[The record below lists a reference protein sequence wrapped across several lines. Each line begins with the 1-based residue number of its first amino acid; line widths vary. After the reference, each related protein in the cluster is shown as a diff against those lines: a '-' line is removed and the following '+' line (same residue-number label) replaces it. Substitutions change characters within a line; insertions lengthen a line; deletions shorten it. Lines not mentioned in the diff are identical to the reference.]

1 MNVKPVAKLLAHHP
15 KVVVIVFTIITI
27 LIGSQAL
34 NIYIESDLTKFLPKD
49 DPAIILWDEIIE
61 EFNIG
66 KTIIILVDQTD
77 RVYDIRDPKVLIE
90 MDEIYINIYEKLLK
104 EGKETGIASVNS
116 LALMIRNANK
126 KSVAEGGN
134 NYDGIPYDQND
145 IYKYME
151 RFEISASKGI
161 LYSNTYKLAVV
172 IIQLKDDADFDQVL
186 FRTEKAVEN
195 RGTNYANMTITGTIA
210 YQNAIRQQSMRNL
223 IIIFPIALILV
234 SIVLFFFHRTLKGLI
249 IAFLPPA
256 FSIGLTFGVLGM
268 VQPELT
274 IISVAVVALLIGL
287 GVDYSI
293 HLMNRLAE
301 EHAIDDPV
309 ERIEKILK
317 QTGKAVLLSTIT
329 TIIGFASLMTS
340 SMSPMVTFGFGCAIG
355 IFFCFISAIVLV
367 PCFALILQFKKNGR
381 VVIWK
386 KFAKFAVDNRK
397 RILLVAGFFAVISL
411 AAIPEVKTDVNYFEL
426 APKGIPEVE
435 AMFRYSESFG
445 SGSNYNAL
453 LVKTDPN
460 GLLDPEIIEGLVE
473 MEDEMRDVIASQ
485 FPNMD
490 ESKIEKSVY
499 SVADEIKEVSDI
511 INRSIVAEKL
521 GELVGIEKILFDMIA
536 EGGII
541 DKNFS
546 STIILVYIPIS
557 SSIEQIGAVVE
568 EINSIASGTVL
579 PQNGRVSELTGQDA
593 ITIAVNNRLTDEQI
607 RSMILAL
614 MLVLAALIFIFSSST
629 YGFLTMIPVL
639 FVLMWEPGF
648 LVAADIPLSL
658 VTISIASIM
667 VGIGIDYGVHITH
680 RFREELSRGIPK
692 MDAIKISIEKTGLS
706 LVEAALTTV
715 AGVASIYFVNV
726 PALREFGLVVIL
738 MIAFS
743 CIAAALILPVF
754 YASKSVKK

>member
-1 MNVKPVAKLLAHHP
+1 MNIKSIAKLLAHHP
-15 KVVVIVFTIITI
+15 KMVVIIFTLITI

-49 DPAIILWDEIIE
+49 DPAIQLWEQINQ

-77 RVYDIRDPKVLIE
+77 RVYDVRDPKVLIE

-116 LALMIRNANK
+116 LALLIK
-126 KSVAEGGN
+126 KENRKSIAEGGN
-134 NYDGIPYDQND
+134 NFNGIPYDQND

-151 RFEISASKGI
+151 RFEIAATKGI
-161 LYSNTYKLAVV
+161 LYSNTYKIAVI
-172 IIQLKDDADFDQVL
+172 IIQLKDDADFDSVL
-186 FRTEKAVEN
+186 SRTEQAVEN
-195 RGTNYANMTITGTIA
+195 RGTSYANMTITGTIA
-210 YQNAIRQQSMRNL
+210 YQNAIREESMRNL
-223 IIIFPIALILV
+223 IIIFPVALILV

-256 FSIGLTFGVLGM
+256 FSIALTFGVLGM

-301 EHAIDDPV
+301 EHALKDDV
-309 ERIEKILK
+309 EKIEKILK
-317 QTGKAVLLSTIT
+317 FTGKAVLLSTIT
-329 TIIGFASLMTS
+329 TIIGFSSLMIS

-355 IFFCFISAIVLV
+355 ILFCFISAIVLV
-367 PCFALILQFKKNGR
+367 PCLSIILQFKKNGR

-397 RILLVAGFFAVISL
+397 RILLIATFFAILSI
-411 AAIPEVKTDVNYFEL
+411 AALPEVKTDVNYFEL
-426 APKGIPEVE
+426 APKGISEVE

-445 SGSNYNAL
+445 SGSNFNAL
-453 LVKTDPN
+453 LIETDPN
-460 GLLDPEIIEGLVE
+460 GLLDPEIIEELVE
-473 MEDEMRDVIASQ
+473 MEDEMRDVIESA
-485 FPNMD
+485 FPNID
-490 ESKIEKSVY
+490 EKKLEKSVY

-511 INRSIVAEKL
+511 INRSVVAEKL
-521 GELVGIEKILFDMIA
+521 GELVGIQKILFDMIA
-536 EGGII
+536 EEGII
-541 DKNFS
+541 DEDFS
-546 STIILVYIPIS
+546 KTIILVGIPIS
-557 SSIEQIGAVVE
+557 SSIEQIGAVVN
-568 EINSIASGTVL
+568 EINKIASSTVL
-579 PQNGRVSELTGQDA
+579 PHNGRISKLTGQDA

-680 RFREELSRGIPK
+680 RFREEISRGIPK
-692 MDAIKISIEKTGLS
+692 IEAIKISIEKTGLS

-726 PALREFGLVVIL
+726 PALQEFGIVIIL
-738 MIAFS
+738 MISLS

-754 YASKSVKK
+754 YASKSVK

>member
-15 KVVVIVFTIITI
+15 KIVVIVFTIITV

-49 DPAIILWDEIIE
+49 DPAITLWEEINE

-77 RVYDIRDPKVLIE
+77 RVYDIRDPKVLTE

-116 LALMIRNANK
+116 LALMIRNENR

-134 NYDGIPYDQND
+134 NFDGIPYNQND

-161 LYSNTYKLAVV
+161 FYSNTYKLAVV

-210 YQNAIRQQSMRNL
+210 YQNAIREQSMRNL
-223 IIIFPIALILV
+223 IIIFPVALILV

-256 FSIGLTFGVLGM
+256 FSIALTFGILGL

-301 EHAIDDPV
+301 EHAIEDPV

-317 QTGKAVLLSTIT
+317 YTGKAVLLSTIT

-355 IFFCFISAIVLV
+355 IFFCFISAIILV
-367 PCFALILQFKKNGR
+367 PCFALILKFKKNGR

-386 KFAKFAVDNRK
+386 KFAKFAVDNRN
-397 RILLVAGFFAVISL
+397 RILLIAGFFAVISL
-411 AAIPEVKTDVNYFEL
+411 AALPEVKTDVNYFEL

-460 GLLDPEIIEGLVE
+460 GLLDPDIIEALVE

-485 FPNMD
+485 FPNLD

-546 STIILVYIPIS
+546 TTIILVYIPIS

-579 PQNGRVSELTGQDA
+579 PQNGKVSELTGQDA

-648 LVAADIPLSL
+648 LVATDIPLSL

-692 MDAIKISIEKTGLS
+692 IDAIKISIEKTGLS
-706 LVEAALTTV
+706 LVEAALTTI

-738 MIAFS
+738 MIALS

-754 YASKSVKK
+754 YASKSVK

>member
-1 MNVKPVAKLLAHHP
+1 MNIKPIAKLLAHHP
-15 KVVVIVFTIITI
+15 KLVIIIFTIITL

-49 DPAIILWDEIIE
+49 DPAIQLWEEINQ

-116 LALMIRNANK
+116 LALLIK
-126 KSVAEGGN
+126 KENRKPISEGGN
-134 NYDGIPYDQND
+134 NYNGIPYDQNS

-151 RFEISASKGI
+151 RFEIAATKGI
-161 LYSNTYKLAVV
+161 LYSNTYKIAVV
-172 IIQLKDDADFDQVL
+172 IIQLKDDANFDQVL
-186 FRTEKAVEN
+186 SRTEQAVEN
-195 RGTNYANMTITGTIA
+195 RGTSYANMTITGTIA
-210 YQNAIRQQSMRNL
+210 YQDAIREESMRNL
-223 IIIFPIALILV
+223 IIIFPVALILV

-256 FSIGLTFGVLGM
+256 FSIALTFGILGM

-301 EHAIDDPV
+301 EHTIEDPV
-309 ERIEKILK
+309 KRIEKILRH
-317 QTGKAVLLSTIT
+317 TGKAVLLSTIT
-329 TIIGFASLMTS
+329 TIIGFGSLMTS
-340 SMSPMVTFGFGCAIG
+340 SMSPMATFGFGCAIG
-355 IFFCFISAIVLV
+355 ILFCFISAIVLV
-367 PCFALILQFKKNGR
+367 PCLAIILQFKKNGR
-381 VVIWK
+381 IVIWK
-386 KFAKFAVDNRK
+386 KFAKFAVNNRK
-397 RILLVAGFFAVISL
+397 RILMVAGFFAIISL
-411 AAIPEVKTDVNYFEL
+411 ATLPEVKTDVNYFEL
-426 APKGIPEVE
+426 APKDIPEVE
-435 AMFRYSESFG
+435 AMFKYSESFG
-445 SGSNYNAL
+445 GGSNFNAL
-453 LVKTDPN
+453 LIQTDPN
-460 GLLDPEIIEGLVE
+460 GLLDPVIIEALVK
-473 MEDEMRDVIASQ
+473 MEDEMRDVIASA
-485 FPNMD
+485 FPHID
-490 ESKIEKSVY
+490 ENKIKKSIY

-521 GELVGIEKILFDMIA
+521 GELMGIQKILFDMIA
-536 EGGII
+536 EEGII
-541 DKNFS
+541 DEEFS
-546 STIILVYIPIS
+546 KTIILVGIPIS
-557 SSIEQIGAVVE
+557 SSIEQIGEVVK
-568 EINSIASGTVL
+568 EINTIAASTVL
-579 PQNGRVSELTGQDA
+579 PHNGQISKLTGQDA

-648 LVAADIPLSL
+648 LVATDIPLSL

-680 RFREELSRGIPK
+680 RFREELGRGIPK
-692 MDAIKISIEKTGLS
+692 IDAIRISIEKTGLS

-726 PALREFGLVVIL
+726 PALQEFGIVVIL
-738 MIAFS
+738 MISLS
-743 CIAAALILPVF
+743 CIAAAMILPVF
-754 YASKSVKK
+754 YTSKSVK

>member
-1 MNVKPVAKLLAHHP
+1 
-15 KVVVIVFTIITI
+15 
-27 LIGSQAL
+27 
-34 NIYIESDLTKFLPKD
+34 
-49 DPAIILWDEIIE
+49 
-61 EFNIG
+61 
-66 KTIIILVDQTD
+66 
-77 RVYDIRDPKVLIE
+77 
-90 MDEIYINIYEKLLK
+90 
-104 EGKETGIASVNS
+104 
-116 LALMIRNANK
+116 
-126 KSVAEGGN
+126 
-134 NYDGIPYDQND
+134 
-145 IYKYME
+145 
-151 RFEISASKGI
+151 
-161 LYSNTYKLAVV
+161 LAVV

-210 YQNAIRQQSMRNL
+210 YQNAIREQSMRNL
-223 IIIFPIALILV
+223 IIIFPVALILV

-256 FSIGLTFGVLGM
+256 FSIALTFGILGL

-309 ERIEKILK
+309 ERIEKILRH
-317 QTGKAVLLSTIT
+317 TGKAVLLSTIT
-329 TIIGFASLMTS
+329 TIIGFASLMIS

-355 IFFCFISAIVLV
+355 IFFCFISAIILV
-367 PCFALILQFKKNGR
+367 PSFALILQFKKNGR

-397 RILLVAGFFAVISL
+397 RILLIAGFFAVISL
-411 AAIPEVKTDVNYFEL
+411 AVLPEVKTDVNYFEL

-473 MEDEMRDVIASQ
+473 MEDEMRDVIASE

-490 ESKIEKSVY
+490 ESKIAKSVY

-546 STIILVYIPIS
+546 TTIILVYIPIS
-557 SSIEQIGAVVE
+557 SGIEQIGAVVE
-568 EINSIASGTVL
+568 EINTIASSTVL
-579 PQNGRVSELTGQDA
+579 PQNGKVSELTGQDA

-648 LVAADIPLSL
+648 LVATEIPLSL

-680 RFREELSRGIPK
+680 RFREEIGRGIPK
-692 MDAIKISIEKTGLS
+692 IDAIKISIEKTGLS

-726 PALREFGLVVIL
+726 PALREFGIVIIL
-738 MIAFS
+738 MIALS

-754 YASKSVKK
+754 YASKSVK

>member
-1 MNVKPVAKLLAHHP
+1 MNLKPVAKLLAHHP
-15 KVVVIVFTIITI
+15 KIVIIIFTIVTV

-34 NIYIESDLTKFLPKD
+34 NVYIESDLTKFLPKD
-49 DPAIILWDEIIE
+49 DPAIMLWEEINQ

-66 KTIIILVDQTD
+66 QTIIILVDQTD

-116 LALMIRNANK
+116 LALMIRKENR

-134 NYDGIPYDQND
+134 DYDGIPYDQND

-151 RFEISASKGI
+151 RFEISAAKGI
-161 LYSNTYKLAVV
+161 LYSNTYKLAVI
-172 IIQLKDDADFDQVL
+172 IIQLKDDANFDQVL
-186 FRTEKAVEN
+186 LRTEKAVEN

-210 YQNAIRQQSMRNL
+210 YQNAIREQSMRNL
-223 IIIFPIALILV
+223 IIIFPVALILV

-256 FSIGLTFGVLGM
+256 FSIALTFGILGLI
-268 VQPELT
+268 QPELT

-301 EHAIDDPV
+301 EYAIDDPV

-317 QTGKAVLLSTIT
+317 HTGKAVLLSTIT

-340 SMSPMVTFGFGCAIG
+340 SMSPMVTFGFACAIG
-355 IFFCFISAIVLV
+355 IFFCFISAIILV
-367 PCFALILQFKKNGR
+367 PSFALILQFKKNGR

-397 RILLVAGFFAVISL
+397 RILLIAGFFAVISL
-411 AAIPEVKTDVNYFEL
+411 AVIPEVKTDVNYFEL

-445 SGSNYNAL
+445 SGSNFNAL
-453 LVKTDPN
+453 LVQTDPN
-460 GLLDPEIIEGLVE
+460 GLLDPDIIERLVK

-485 FPNMD
+485 FPNMI

-546 STIILVYIPIS
+546 TTIILVYIPIS

-568 EINSIASGTVL
+568 EINLIASGTVL
-579 PQNGRVSELTGQDA
+579 THNGRVSELTGQDA

-648 LVAADIPLSL
+648 LVATEIPLSL

-692 MDAIKISIEKTGLS
+692 IDAIKISIEKTGLS

-726 PALREFGLVVIL
+726 PALREFGLVIIL
-738 MIAFS
+738 MIALS

-754 YASKSVKK
+754 YASKSVK

>member
-1 MNVKPVAKLLAHHP
+1 MNIKPIAKLLAHHP
-15 KVVVIVFTIITI
+15 KLVIIIFTIITL

-49 DPAIILWDEIIE
+49 DPAIQLWDEINQ

-116 LALMIRNANK
+116 LALLIK
-126 KSVAEGGN
+126 KENRKPISEGGN
-134 NYDGIPYDQND
+134 NYNGIPYDQNS

-151 RFEISASKGI
+151 RFEIAATKGI
-161 LYSNTYKLAVV
+161 LYSNTYKIAVV
-172 IIQLKDDADFDQVL
+172 IIQLKDDANFDQVL
-186 FRTEKAVEN
+186 SRTEQAVEN
-195 RGTNYANMTITGTIA
+195 RGTSYANMTITGTIA
-210 YQNAIRQQSMRNL
+210 YQDAIREESMRNL
-223 IIIFPIALILV
+223 IIIFPVALILV

-256 FSIGLTFGVLGM
+256 FSIALTFGILGM

-301 EHAIDDPV
+301 EHKIEDPV
-309 ERIEKILK
+309 KRIEKILRH
-317 QTGKAVLLSTIT
+317 TGKAVLLSTIT
-329 TIIGFASLMTS
+329 TIIGFGSLMTS
-340 SMSPMVTFGFGCAIG
+340 SMSPMATFGFGCAIG
-355 IFFCFISAIVLV
+355 ILFCFISAIILV
-367 PCFALILQFKKNGR
+367 PCLAIILQFKKNGR
-381 VVIWK
+381 IVIWR
-386 KFAKFAVDNRK
+386 KFAKFAVNNRK
-397 RILLVAGFFAVISL
+397 RILLVAGFFAIISL
-411 AAIPEVKTDVNYFEL
+411 ATLPEVKTDVNYFEL
-426 APKGIPEVE
+426 APKDIPEVE
-435 AMFRYSESFG
+435 AMFKYSESFG
-445 SGSNYNAL
+445 GGSNFNAL
-453 LVKTDPN
+453 LVQTDPN
-460 GLLDPEIIEGLVE
+460 GLLDPAIIEALVK
-473 MEDEMRDVIASQ
+473 MEDEMRDVIASA
-485 FPNMD
+485 FPYID
-490 ESKIEKSVY
+490 ENKIEKSIY

-521 GELVGIEKILFDMIA
+521 GELMGIQKILFDMIA
-536 EGGII
+536 EEGII
-541 DKNFS
+541 DEEFS
-546 STIILVYIPIS
+546 KTIILVGIPIS
-557 SSIEQIGAVVE
+557 SSIEQIGEVVK
-568 EINSIASGTVL
+568 EINTIAASTVL
-579 PQNGRVSELTGQDA
+579 PHNGQISKLTGQDA

-629 YGFLTMIPVL
+629 YGFLTMIPVI

-648 LVAADIPLSL
+648 LVATDIPLSL

-692 MDAIKISIEKTGLS
+692 IDAIRISIEKTGLS

-726 PALREFGLVVIL
+726 PALQEFGIVVIL
-738 MIAFS
+738 MISLS
-743 CIAAALILPVF
+743 CIAAAMILPVF
-754 YASKSVKK
+754 YTSKSVK

>member
-1 MNVKPVAKLLAHHP
+1 MNIKPVARLLAHHP
-15 KVVVIVFTIITI
+15 KSVIIIFTIITL

-34 NIYIESDLTKFLPKD
+34 NIYIESDLTNFLPKD
-49 DPAIILWDEIIE
+49 DPAITLWDQIRQ

-90 MDEIYINIYEKLLK
+90 MDEIYINIYEKLLI
-104 EGKETGIASVNS
+104 EGKETGIESVNS
-116 LALMIRNANK
+116 LAQLIK
-126 KSVAEGGN
+126 KENRKSELEGGN
-134 NYDGIPYDQND
+134 DYNGIPYDQND

-151 RFEISASKGI
+151 RFEIAATKGI
-161 LYSNTYKLAVV
+161 FYSNTYKLAVI

-186 FRTEKAVEN
+186 FRTEQAVEN
-195 RGTNYANMTITGTIA
+195 RGTSYANMTITGTIA
-210 YQNAIRQQSMRNL
+210 YQNAIREESMRNL
-223 IIIFPIALILV
+223 IIIFPVALILV
-234 SIVLFFFHRTLKGLI
+234 SIVLFFFHRSLKGLI

-256 FSIGLTFGVLGM
+256 FSIALTFGILGM
-268 VQPELT
+268 IQPELT

-301 EHAIDDPV
+301 EHAIEDP
-309 ERIEKILK
+309 EKRIEKILSY
-317 QTGKAVLLSTIT
+317 TGKAVLLSTIT
-329 TIIGFASLMTS
+329 TIIGFASLMIS

-355 IFFCFISAIVLV
+355 IFFCFISAIILV
-367 PCFALILQFKKNGR
+367 PCLSIILQFKKNGR
-381 VVIWK
+381 IVIWK
-386 KFAKFAVDNRK
+386 KFAKFAVDHRK

-411 AAIPEVKTDVNYFEL
+411 AALPEVKTDVNYFEL

-445 SGSNYNAL
+445 SGSNFNAL
-453 LVKTDPN
+453 LIETDPN

-473 MEDEMRDVIASQ
+473 MENQMRDVIASI
-485 FPNMD
+485 FPYLD

-499 SVADEIKEVSDI
+499 SIADEIKEVSDI
-511 INRSIVAEKL
+511 INRSIVADKL

-541 DKNFS
+541 DANFS
-546 STIILVYIPIS
+546 KTIILVYVPIT
-557 SSIEQIGAVVE
+557 SSIEQIGDVVK
-568 EINSIASGTVL
+568 EINTISSSTIL
-579 PQNGRVSELTGQDA
+579 PHNGRISKLTGQDA

-648 LVAADIPLSL
+648 LVATDIPLSL

-680 RFREELSRGIPK
+680 RFREELGRGIPK
-692 MDAIKISIEKTGLS
+692 IDAIKISIEKTGLS
-706 LVEAALTTV
+706 LVEAAMTTI

-738 MIAFS
+738 MIALS
-743 CIAAALILPVF
+743 CIAAALILPAF
-754 YASKSVKK
+754 YTSKSVK

>member
-1 MNVKPVAKLLAHHP
+1 MNVKPIAKLLAHHP
-15 KVVVIVFTIITI
+15 KVVIIVFTLITVI
-27 LIGSQAL
+27 IGSQAM

-49 DPAIILWDEIIE
+49 DPAILLWEEINE

-66 KTIIILVDQTD
+66 RTIIILVDQTD
-77 RVYDIRDPKVLIE
+77 RVYDIRDPKVLTE

-104 EGKETGIASVNS
+104 EGKETGIVSVNS
-116 LALMIRNANK
+116 LALMIRNENK
-126 KSVAEGGN
+126 KSIAEGGN
-134 NYDGIPYDQND
+134 DYDGIPYDQND
-145 IYKYME
+145 IYKFME
-151 RFEISASKGI
+151 RFEIAASKGI

-186 FRTEKAVEN
+186 YTTEKAVEN

-210 YQNAIRQQSMRNL
+210 YQNAIREESMRNL
-223 IIIFPIALILV
+223 IIIFPVALILV

-256 FSIGLTFGVLGM
+256 FSIALTFGILGM

-301 EHAIDDPV
+301 EHAIEDPV

-317 QTGKAVLLSTIT
+317 HTGKAVLLSTIT
-329 TIIGFASLMTS
+329 TIIGFASLMIS

-355 IFFCFISAIVLV
+355 IFFCFISAIILV
-367 PCFALILQFKKNGR
+367 PSFALILQFKKNGR

-386 KFAKFAVDNRK
+386 KFAKFAVDNRN

-411 AAIPEVKTDVNYFEL
+411 AVLPEVKTDVNYFEL

-473 MEDEMRDVIASQ
+473 MEDEMRDVIASE

-490 ESKIEKSVY
+490 ERKIEKSVY

-511 INRSIVAEKL
+511 INRSVVAEKL

-546 STIILVYIPIS
+546 TTIILVYIPIS

-568 EINSIASGTVL
+568 EINQIATGTVL
-579 PQNGRVSELTGQDA
+579 PQNGRISELTGQDA

-614 MLVLAALIFIFSSST
+614 MLVLSALIFIFSSST

-648 LVAADIPLSL
+648 LVATEIPLSL

-667 VGIGIDYGVHITH
+667 IGIGIDYGVHITH
-680 RFREELSRGIPK
+680 RFREELARGIPK
-692 MDAIKISIEKTGLS
+692 IDAIKISIEKTGLS

-738 MIAFS
+738 MIALS
-743 CIAAALILPVF
+743 CIAAAMILPVF
-754 YASKSVKK
+754 YASKSVK

>member
-1 MNVKPVAKLLAHHP
+1 MNIKPIAKLLAHHP
-15 KVVVIVFTIITI
+15 KIVIIVFTIITV
-27 LIGSQAL
+27 LVGSQAL
-34 NIYIESDLTKFLPKD
+34 NIYIESDLTKFLPRD
-49 DPAIILWDEIIE
+49 DPAITLWEKINE

-116 LALMIRNANK
+116 LALMIRNENK
-126 KSVAEGGN
+126 KSITEGGN
-134 NYDGIPYDQND
+134 DFDGIPYDQND

-151 RFEISASKGI
+151 RFEIAATKGI
-161 LYSNTYKLAVV
+161 LYSNTYQIAVV
-172 IIQLKDDADFDQVL
+172 VIQLKDDADFEQVL

-210 YQNAIRQQSMRNL
+210 YQNAIREESMRNL
-223 IIIFPIALILV
+223 IIIFPVALILV

-256 FSIGLTFGVLGM
+256 FAIALTFGILGM

-274 IISVAVVALLIGL
+274 IISVAVVALLMGL

-301 EHAIDDPV
+301 EHAIDDL
-309 ERIEKILK
+309 EIKIEKILK
-317 QTGKAVLLSTIT
+317 YTGKAVLLSTIT

-340 SMSPMVTFGFGCAIG
+340 SMSPIVTFGFGCAIG

-367 PCFALILQFKKNGR
+367 PCLSIILQFKKNGR

-386 KFAKFAVDNRK
+386 KFAKFAIEQRK
-397 RILLVAGFFAVISL
+397 RILLVAGFFAIISL
-411 AAIPEVKTDVNYFEL
+411 ATLPEVKTDVNYFEL
-426 APKGIPEVE
+426 SPKNIPEVD

-445 SGSNYNAL
+445 SGSNFNAL
-453 LVKTDPN
+453 LVETDPN

-473 MEDEMRDVIASQ
+473 MENKMRDVIASE
-485 FPNMD
+485 FPDMN
-490 ESKIEKSVY
+490 EKKIEKSVY
-499 SVADEIKEVSDI
+499 SLADEIKEVSDI
-511 INRSIVAEKL
+511 INRSIIAEKL
-521 GELVGIEKILFDMIA
+521 GELVGIEKILYDMIA

-546 STIILVYIPIS
+546 TTIILVYIPIG
-557 SSIEQIGAVVE
+557 SSIEQIGAVVR
-568 EINSIASGTVL
+568 EINKISSGTVL
-579 PQNGRVSELTGQDA
+579 PHNCRISKLTGQDA
-593 ITIAVNNRLTDEQI
+593 ITIAVNSRLTDEQI

-648 LVAADIPLSL
+648 LVAIDIPLSL

-667 VGIGIDYGVHITH
+667 IGIGIDYGVHITH
-680 RFREELSRGIPK
+680 RFREELDRGIPK
-692 MDAIKISIEKTGLS
+692 IEAIKISIEKTGLS
-706 LVEAALTTV
+706 LLEAALTTV

-726 PALREFGLVVIL
+726 PALREFGIVVIL
-738 MIAFS
+738 MIALS

-754 YASKSVKK
+754 YASKSVK

>member
-1 MNVKPVAKLLAHHP
+1 MNIKAIAKLLANHP
-15 KVVVIVFTIITI
+15 KLVVITFTVITI
-27 LIGSQAL
+27 LIGSQAS
-34 NIYIESDLTKFLPKD
+34 NIYIESDLTKFLPRD
-49 DPAIILWDEIIE
+49 DPAIMLWEEINQ

-77 RVYDIRDPKVLIE
+77 RVYDVRDPKVLIE

-116 LALMIRNANK
+116 LALLIRKENR
-126 KSVAEGGN
+126 KSIPEGGN
-134 NYDGIPYDQND
+134 NFNGIPYDQND

-151 RFEISASKGI
+151 RFEIAATKGI
-161 LYSNTYKLAVV
+161 LYSNTYKIAVI

-186 FRTEKAVEN
+186 SRTEQAVEN
-195 RGTNYANMTITGTIA
+195 RGTSYANMTITGTIA
-210 YQNAIRQQSMRNL
+210 YQNAIRLESMRNL
-223 IIIFPIALILV
+223 IIIFPVALVLV

-256 FSIGLTFGVLGM
+256 FAIALTFGILGM

-301 EHAIDDPV
+301 EHEIEDTV
-309 ERIEKILK
+309 EKIEKILK
-317 QTGKAVLLSTIT
+317 YTGKAVLLSTIT
-329 TIIGFASLMTS
+329 TVIGFASLMIS

-355 IFFCFISAIVLV
+355 ILFCFISAIILV
-367 PCFALILQFKKNGR
+367 PCLAIILQFKKNGR
-381 VVIWK
+381 VIIWK
-386 KFAKFAVDNRK
+386 KFAKFTVNHRK
-397 RILLVAGFFAVISL
+397 RILLIAVFFAVISL
-411 AAIPEVKTDVNYFEL
+411 AALPEVKTDVNYFEL
-426 APKGIPEVE
+426 APKGISEVE
-435 AMFRYSESFG
+435 AMFKYSESFG
-445 SGSNYNAL
+445 SGSNFNAL
-453 LVKTDPN
+453 LIETDPN
-460 GLLDPEIIEGLVE
+460 GLLDPEIIKILVE
-473 MEDEMRDVIASQ
+473 MEDEMRDVIASA
-485 FPNMD
+485 FPHID
-490 ESKIEKSVY
+490 EKKIEKSVY
-499 SVADEIKEVSDI
+499 SVADEIKEVTDI

-521 GELVGIEKILFDMIA
+521 GELIGIQKILFDMIA
-536 EGGII
+536 EEGII
-541 DKNFS
+541 DKDFS
-546 STIILVYIPIS
+546 KTIVLVGIPIS
-557 SSIEQIGAVVE
+557 SSIEQIGAVVK
-568 EINSIASGTVL
+568 EINTIAAGTVL
-579 PQNGRVSELTGQDA
+579 PHNGRISKLTGQDA
-593 ITIAVNNRLTDEQI
+593 ITLAVNNRLTDEQV

-680 RFREELSRGIPK
+680 RFREEIARGIPK
-692 MDAIKISIEKTGLS
+692 IDAIKISIEKTGLS
-706 LVEAALTTV
+706 LLEAALTTV
-715 AGVASIYFVNV
+715 AGVAAIYFVNV
-726 PALREFGLVVIL
+726 PALQEFGIVIIL
-738 MIAFS
+738 MISLS

-754 YASKSVKK
+754 YTSKSVK

>member
-1 MNVKPVAKLLAHHP
+1 MNIKPIARLLANYP
-15 KVVVIVFTIITI
+15 KLVIIVFTVITI

-49 DPAIILWDEIIE
+49 DPTIKLWDEINQ

-104 EGKETGIASVNS
+104 EGKETGIASINS
-116 LALMIRNANK
+116 LSLMIKKENK
-126 KSVAEGGN
+126 KNIAEGGN
-134 NYDGIPYDQND
+134 NFNGIPYDQND

-151 RFEISASKGI
+151 RFEVSATKGI
-161 LYSNTYKLAVV
+161 LYSNTYKIAVI
-172 IIQLKDDADFDQVL
+172 IIQLKDDADFDEVL
-186 FRTEKAVEN
+186 SRTESAVEN
-195 RGTNYANMTITGTIA
+195 RGTTYANMTITGTIA
-210 YQNAIRQQSMRNL
+210 YQNAIRRQSMRNL

-256 FSIGLTFGVLGM
+256 FAIALTFGVLGI

-274 IISVAVVALLIGL
+274 IISVAVVALLMGL

-301 EHAIDDPV
+301 EHTIENKVD
-309 ERIEKILK
+309 RIEKILK
-317 QTGKAVLLSTIT
+317 FTGKAVLLSTVT
-329 TIIGFASLMTS
+329 TIIGFASLMIS
-340 SMSPMVTFGFGCAIG
+340 SMSPIVTFGFGCAIG
-355 IFFCFISAIVLV
+355 IFFCFISAIILV
-367 PCFALILQFKKNGR
+367 PCLSLILQFKKNGR
-381 VVIWK
+381 VSIWK
-386 KFAKFAVDNRK
+386 KLANFAFKYRK
-397 RILLVAGFFAVISL
+397 KILLISVFFAVLSL
-411 AAIPEVKTDVNYFEL
+411 IVIPEIKTDVNYFEL
-426 APKGIPEVE
+426 SPKDIPEVE
-435 AMFRYSESFG
+435 AMFKYSESFG
-445 SGSNYNAL
+445 SGSNFNAL
-453 LVKTDPN
+453 LIETDPN
-460 GLLDPEIIEGLVE
+460 GLLDPEIIEELVK
-473 MEDEMRDVIASQ
+473 MEDEMRDVIASA
-485 FPNMD
+485 FPDVD
-490 ESKIEKSVY
+490 ERKIEKSVY

-521 GELVGIEKILFDMIA
+521 GELFGIQKILFDMIA
-536 EGGII
+536 QEGII
-541 DKNFS
+541 DKDFS
-546 STIILVYIPIS
+546 KTIVLVGIPIS
-557 SSIEQIGAVVE
+557 GSIGQIEKVVK
-568 EINSIASGTVL
+568 EINLIATTTIL
-579 PQNGRVSELTGQDA
+579 PHNGRISQLTGQDA
-593 ITIAVNNRLTDEQI
+593 ITIAVNNRLTDEQV

-648 LVAADIPLSL
+648 LVATDIPLSL
-658 VTISIASIM
+658 VTISIAAIM

-680 RFREELSRGIPK
+680 RFREEIGRGLPK

-706 LVEAALTTV
+706 LVEAASTTV

-726 PALREFGLVVIL
+726 PALQEFGIVIII
-738 MIAFS
+738 MIILS
-743 CIAAALILPVF
+743 CMAAALILPVF
-754 YASKSVKK
+754 YGSKSVK

>member
-1 MNVKPVAKLLAHHP
+1 MNIKPIAKLLAHHP
-15 KVVVIVFTIITI
+15 KMVIIIFTVITI

-49 DPAIILWDEIIE
+49 DPAIKLWDQINQ

-66 KTIIILVDQTD
+66 KTIIVLVDQTD
-77 RVYDIRDPKVLIE
+77 RVYDVRDPKVLVE

-104 EGKETGIASVNS
+104 EGKETGIESVNS
-116 LALMIRNANK
+116 LALLIK
-126 KSVAEGGN
+126 KENRKSIAEGGN
-134 NYDGIPYDQND
+134 NYNGIPYDQND

-151 RFEISASKGI
+151 RFEIAATKGI
-161 LYSNTYKLAVV
+161 LYSNTYKIAV
-172 IIQLKDDADFDQVL
+172 IIVQLKDNADFDSVL
-186 FRTEKAVEN
+186 SRTEQAVEN
-195 RGTNYANMTITGTIA
+195 RGTSYANMTITGTIA
-210 YQNAIRQQSMRNL
+210 YQNAIREQSNRNL
-223 IIIFPIALILV
+223 IIIFPVAIILV
-234 SIVLFFFHRTLKGLI
+234 SIVLFFFHRSLKGLI

-256 FSIGLTFGVLGM
+256 FSIALTFGVLGM

-301 EHAIDDPV
+301 EDALEDNV
-309 ERIEKILK
+309 EKIEKILK
-317 QTGKAVLLSTIT
+317 FTGKAVLLSTVT
-329 TIIGFASLMTS
+329 TIIGFGSLMIS

-355 IFFCFISAIVLV
+355 IFFCFISAIIIV
-367 PCFALILQFKKNGR
+367 PSLSILLEFKKNGR
-381 VVIWK
+381 VVVWK

-397 RILLVAGFFAVISL
+397 RLLLIAVFFAVISL
-411 AAIPEVKTDVNYFEL
+411 AALPEIKTDVNYFEL

-445 SGSNYNAL
+445 GGSNFNAL
-453 LVKTDPN
+453 LIETDPN
-460 GLLDPEIIEGLVE
+460 GLLDPEIIESLVE
-473 MEDEMRDVIASQ
+473 MEDEMRDVIESA
-485 FPNMD
+485 FPNID
-490 ESKIEKSVY
+490 EKKLEKSVY

-511 INRSIVAEKL
+511 INRSVVAEKL
-521 GELVGIEKILFDMIA
+521 GELIGIQKILFDMIA
-536 EGGII
+536 EEGII
-541 DKNFS
+541 DKDFS
-546 STIILVYIPIS
+546 KTIILVGIPIS
-557 SSIEQIGAVVE
+557 SSIEQIGAVVKD
-568 EINSIASGTVL
+568 INAIASSTVL
-579 PQNGRVSELTGQDA
+579 PQNGKISKLTGQDA
-593 ITIAVNNRLTDEQI
+593 ITVAVNNRLTDEQI

-629 YGFLTMIPVL
+629 YGFLTIIPVL

-648 LVAADIPLSL
+648 LVAAEIPLSL

-680 RFREELSRGIPK
+680 RFREELARGIPK
-692 MDAIKISIEKTGLS
+692 IDAIKISIEKTGLS

-726 PALREFGLVVIL
+726 PALQQFGIVVIL
-738 MIAFS
+738 MVALS
-743 CIAAALILPVF
+743 CIAAAIILPVF
-754 YASKSVKK
+754 YTSKSVK

>member
-1 MNVKPVAKLLAHHP
+1 MNIRPIAKLLAHHP
-15 KVVVIVFTIITI
+15 KMVIIVFTIITI

-49 DPAIILWDEIIE
+49 DPAITLWEKINE

-66 KTIIILVDQTD
+66 KTLIILVDQTD
-77 RVYDIRDPKVLIE
+77 RVYDIRDPKVLVE

-116 LALMIRNANK
+116 LALMIRNENR

-134 NYDGIPYDQND
+134 DYDGIPYDQND

-151 RFEISASKGI
+151 RFEISATKGI
-161 LYSNTYKLAVV
+161 LYSNTYQIAVIV
-172 IIQLKDDADFDQVL
+172 IQLKDNADFDQVL
-186 FRTEKAVEN
+186 YRTEKAVEN

-210 YQNAIRQQSMRNL
+210 YQNAIREESMRNL
-223 IIIFPIALILV
+223 IIIFPVALILV

-256 FSIGLTFGVLGM
+256 FSIALTFGILGM
-268 VQPELT
+268 LQPELT
-274 IISVAVVALLIGL
+274 IISVAVVALLMGL

-301 EHAIDDPV
+301 EHEIDDL
-309 ERIEKILK
+309 EKKIEKILK
-317 QTGKAVLLSTIT
+317 FTGKAVLLSTIT

-340 SMSPMVTFGFGCAIG
+340 SMSPIVTFGFGCAIG
-355 IFFCFISAIVLV
+355 IFFCFISAIILV
-367 PCFALILQFKKNGR
+367 PCLSIILNFKKNGR
-381 VVIWK
+381 IVIWK
-386 KFAKFAVDNRK
+386 KFAKFAIEQRK
-397 RILLVAGFFAVISL
+397 RILLVAGFFAIISL
-411 AAIPEVKTDVNYFEL
+411 ATLPEVKTDVNYFEL
-426 APKGIPEVE
+426 APRDIPEVE
-435 AMFRYSESFG
+435 AMFKYSESFG
-445 SGSNYNAL
+445 SGSNFNAL
-453 LVKTDPN
+453 LVETDPN

-473 MEDEMRDVIASQ
+473 MENKMRDVIASE
-485 FPNMD
+485 FPFMD
-490 ESKIEKSVY
+490 QRKIENSVY
-499 SVADEIKEVSDI
+499 SIADEIKEVSDI

-536 EGGII
+536 ENGII

-546 STIILVYIPIS
+546 KTIILVYIPIS
-557 SSIEQIGAVVE
+557 SSIEQIGAVVK
-568 EINSIASGTVL
+568 EINSISSSTVL
-579 PQNGRVSELTGQDA
+579 PHNGRISKLTGQDA

-648 LVAADIPLSL
+648 LVATDIPLSL

-667 VGIGIDYGVHITH
+667 IGIGIDYGVHITH
-680 RFREELSRGIPK
+680 RFREELDRGIPK
-692 MDAIKISIEKTGLS
+692 IDAIKISIEKTGLS

-715 AGVASIYFVNV
+715 AGVGSIYFVNV

-738 MIAFS
+738 MIALS

-754 YASKSVKK
+754 YASKSVK